1 MSADTRDRVVKVVAQ
16 ILKIEEAQ
24 IKDESR
30 FVDDLGASS
39 MQSVELIASFEEEFD
54 IDIPDDA
61 AEQIQTVGQVV
72 AHIEK
77 EVAANDGE

>member
-1 MSADTRDRVVKVVAQ
+1 VASIEEKVVDLISSQLGVSKETITSETHFAN
-16 ILKIEEAQ
+16 
-24 IKDESR
+24 
-30 FVDDLGASS
+30 DLGTDSLDI
-39 MQSVELIASFEEEFD
+39 VELIMEFEEEFD